1 MTNTAG
7 APSYVFHW
15 LGFGWQG
22 ETEACAAR
30 RIVGSPQTATMRFN
44 DGAAD
49 AKSHAGPVG
58 LGCKE
63 GVEDLFC
70 LLRGQPY
77 AGIAHGE
84 QKSLIFR
91 SLRLDGKLPGSVH
104 LFQSF
109 DAVDHEVHQDLL

>member
-7 APSYVFHW
+7 APSYVFHC

-30 RIVGSPQTATMRFN
+30 RIVGSPRTATMRFN
-44 DGAAD
+44 NGAAD

-58 LGCKE
+58 LGCKA

-77 AGIAHGE
+77 AGIAHADPN
-84 QKSLIFR
+84 SLIFH
-91 SLRLDGKLPGSVH
+91 SLRLHGNIP
-104 LFQSF
+104 
-109 DAVDHEVHQDLL
+109 